1 MFGKDGFSLL
11 GMKKIILFSL
21 LALGINACAQN
32 THQVGNTTL
41 TEYDLVTGVN
51 VPWEILWGP
60 DDYIWCTLRS
70 GKVIHIDPATGN
82 YTQLLSKSVPYNGGS
97 EPGMLGMAL
106 HPDWA
111 NNPKVFVVY
120 NYTQGNSIKE
130 RLSVFDYDGT
140 ALVNEVTLIDA
151 IGGNSIHNGSRLL
164 ITPDNKLLMTTGDT
178 GDGGVSSQDLT
189 SLNGKVLRINLDG
202 TIPADNPDPTSYVY
216 SFGHRNSQGL
226 CVGPNGIIYQSEHGQ
241 NNSDEFNI
249 LEPNRNYG
257 WPTVQGACN
266 TNNEINYCTAN
277 NVREPLLEWS
287 PCRAVNGLEYYN
299 HPAIPEWQGT
309 ILMAVLGGLNSNYER
324 LSVIHLSPD
333 GLSATCTDASDT
345 YFQVFNQRI
354 RDLCVN
360 PHTGALYMALN
371 GTNYP
376 GQGPNIIKEFRNLD
390 YGAINT
396 HEQSKPQMVA
406 LFPNPSNEQI
416 TLQLSASLIGAQYEV
431 LAFNGQTVE
440 KGLVNNTSM
449 SLNVAEWSAG
459 NYFVR
464 LNNALG
470 TVTKTFVVK

>member
-1 MFGKDGFSLL
+1 M
-11 GMKKIILFSL
+11 
-21 LALGINACAQN
+21 
-32 THQVGNTTL
+32 
-41 TEYDLVTGVN
+41 
-51 VPWEILWGP
+51 
-60 DDYIWCTLRS
+60 
-70 GKVIHIDPATGN
+70 
-82 YTQLLSKSVPYNGGS
+82 
-97 EPGMLGMAL
+97 
-106 HPDWA
+106 
-111 NNPKVFVVY
+111 
-120 NYTQGNSIKE
+120 
-130 RLSVFDYDGT
+130 
-140 ALVNEVTLIDA
+140 
-151 IGGNSIHNGSRLL
+151 
-164 ITPDNKLLMTTGDT
+164 
-178 GDGGVSSQDLT
+178 SSQDIT

-202 TIPADNPDPTSYVY
+202 SIPADNPDPTSYVY

-324 LSVIHLSPD
+324 LSVIHLSAD
-333 GLSATCTDASDT
+333 GLSATCTDATDT

-360 PHTGALYMALN
+360 PNTGALYVALN

-390 YGAINT
+390 YGAISTN
-396 HEQSKPQMVA
+396 EQQKPQAVS
-406 LFPNPSNEQI
+406 LFPNPANEQI

-431 LAFNGQTVE
+431 LAFNGQSVE
-440 KGLVNNTSM
+440 KGLVNNTTIL
-449 SLNVAEWSAG
+449 LNVAEWSAG

-464 LNNALG
+464 FNNALG